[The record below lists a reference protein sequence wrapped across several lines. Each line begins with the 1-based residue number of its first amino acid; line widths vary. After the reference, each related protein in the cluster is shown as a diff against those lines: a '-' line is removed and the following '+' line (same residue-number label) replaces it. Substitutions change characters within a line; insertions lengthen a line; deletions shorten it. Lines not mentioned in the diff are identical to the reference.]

1 MPDPDKALKNK
12 EIINSKVRAAI
23 LFLVSD
29 IIPNDENFDFIV
41 SILSK
46 YSIEEAMKVIYDNY
60 YDEILEWAELN
71 EM

>member
-1 MPDPDKALKNK
+1 MSDPDKALKNK

-41 SILSK
+41 SILPK

>member
-12 EIINSKVRAAI
+12 EIINSKVRTAI